1 MPNLRNPGSVDI
13 VASKASVARCR
24 DYSRLVASIYQKRR
38 TRKLTHYP
46 NCGWCKRE
54 RPACRGCWILGSVE
68 GGLESLRCKV
78 ARQNNSAVQSSALYL
93 NGAERRGRSW
103 LCATKTHARWK
114 SRCSHHLYNSTKAG
128 SLPPC
133 LSRTQP
139 RSLSESVPSILNCL
153 PNSFG
158 CSR

>member
-1 MPNLRNPGSVDI
+1 MFWSNCAHKMMITPPAAM
-13 VASKASVARCR
+13 VASTPSNG
-24 DYSRLVASIYQKRR
+24 
-38 TRKLTHYP
+38 LTNLFA

-78 ARQNNSAVQSSALYL
+78 ARQNNSAIQSSALYL

-114 SRCSHHLYNSTKAG
+114 SRCSHHLYSSIKVG
-128 SLPPC
+128 SLPIV
-133 LSRTQP
+133 LAGHSTQSI
-139 RSLSESVPSILNCL
+139 RSKIELLAGATCCRL
-153 PNSFG
+153 G
-158 CSR
+158 